1 MLGNFVC
8 SREFFDQIDYFQE
21 LVVNEDGDLISHIED
36 YWYWYGNSIDHY
48 EYGNNMGLKSIN
60 VKEI

>member
-8 SREFFDQIDYFQE
+8 SREFFQEIDYFQE
-21 LVVNEDGDLISHIED
+21 LMFNEEGDLVFHIED
-36 YWYWYGNSIDHY
+36 YWYGNSMDHY
-48 EYGNNMGLKSIN
+48 EYGDNMCLKSIN